1 MMKKFDEINVVPLID
16 VLLVL
21 LVMVLVSASLIIQ
34 QQLNV
39 ELPVTQ
45 TGVSVPTAEQRMS
58 IVLQADGVLRLGD
71 EVIAKAQLAQRLS
84 RVDPDVSID
93 LWIDQAC
100 AFGHVVGLLDV
111 LQGLRLNRLAVHTQ
125 PQLH

>member
-111 LQGLRLNRLAVHTQ
+111 LQGLLLNRLAVHTQ